1 MGSRSP
7 ITVPSGITF
16 NVRQLI
22 GMRGRPDS
30 GMRVRCRAPTL
41 GGVTH
46 WWRQGRVGANS
57 GHERAPGPRSM
68 KRRSKPE

>member
-30 GMRVRCRAPTL
+30 GMSVRFNP
-41 GGVTH
+41 VTVAI
-46 WWRQGRVGANS
+46 R
-57 GHERAPGPRSM
+57 
-68 KRRSKPE
+68 